1 MKKPEQFDP
10 LAETQRL
17 RDDKASKVTQS
28 DDETAQFRTLTVEDL
43 EGQAAR
49 DKTPQG

>member
-1 MKKPEQFDP
+1 MKKTEQVDP

-17 RDDKASKVTQS
+17 RNDKASKVTPS
-28 DDETAQFRTLTVEDL
+28 DDETAQFRTLSIEDVEA
-43 EGQAAR
+43 QAAR